1 MDPLFIKNLIQQL
14 EQPLLGK
21 SAQMSM
27 MVTPRLPFPK
37 INFDKK
43 GIPAAVLILLFP
55 KNNDWYFYL
64 TKRTDTVDHHK
75 GQISFPGGVV
85 ENGESLENAA
95 LRETWEEIGVKE
107 NKIQLIGALS
117 SFYIPVSGFEM
128 FPYIGWIKEEP
139 KIIIHEKEVDRIISV
154 SLKTFMSDS
163 TQKTKKDTLRGF
175 PVNIPYFDLDNET
188 VWGATSMILAEF
200 KAILKEIL

>member
-14 EQPLLGK
+14 EQPLPGK

-27 MVTPRLPFPK
+27 MVTPKLPFPK

-107 NKIQLIGALS
+107 DKIQLIGALS

>member
-14 EQPLLGK
+14 EQPLPGK

-43 GIPAAVLILLFP
+43 GIPSAVLILLFP

-107 NKIQLIGALS
+107 DKIQLIGALS

-200 KAILKEIL
+200 KAILKAIL